1 MAITRVQQS
10 QVSGSLSYSDNVPL
24 GSGLA
29 AKQNLADD
37 LNALRA
43 LVKDIKG
50 EGSWYEAAAQDLA
63 QIHTAMIAG
72 GVDGKDAEFQQDIHV
87 LRNADVDGTF
97 NADGAATFG
106 STMDV
111 TGKATLSDELSVAKK
126 ATLLDELDVAKA
138 VKLAKSGT
146 QTEVRGDLKVDE
158 GAEIVGDFKADAK
171 VDLSASGKATSVKGT
186 LDVAE
191 GVKLAASGIQTE
203 VRGDLLVDEGAEFA
217 DVVDFDDAVYMASS
231 LGVSGSMDVAGV
243 SHFAEKV
250 WMASDLGVSGSLAV
264 HALATFDGGVE
275 ISGDK
280 LELTGSFGVKGDSML
295 DGKLDVS
302 GKATVGS
309 FKSSAA
315 AEFAGDV
322 TVDAGQKLIVSD
334 LNQYSILLG
343 GASHE
348 IAQDAK
354 LTFDGSTFKI
364 NASKFTVSTA
374 GAVYAD
380 STLESKDD
388 LKVNNDKFKV
398 SASSGMVEA
407 AGDLKIA
414 SDKFVVTASSG
425 DASMA
430 GDLTVSG
437 GKISLSNGSTID
449 SETAGQLKIDEDLVH
464 VTGDLKVGGND
475 IKDSADA
482 VALTFKSIHAVGSSV
497 EIAHNMEIKGDNFYA
512 VSGSFSGD
520 LTVDG
525 DLRVK
530 GSMTYIE
537 TENLKVK
544 DSLIHISEGGS
555 ASAAKG
561 IVLHNGAPGKNDFA
575 LGVKPNGSD
584 FVFASGVDDTD
595 SNEGNADV
603 FGGAA
608 LAAAWMSEMKIADHE
623 GGAAA
628 GSLAYNGGDIKLA
641 STQDLNLEAA
651 DDMMLKSNG
660 NSVGLMEAADYSNV
674 FAAGKWAAG
683 GTIVGALETLHSLA
697 TAGTRKGTLSSADVS
712 ARVLNFSSIG
722 TIAAEHKYID
732 VYLNGVLLAPGYDLD
747 GASAIESGTSV
758 KLSADI
764 ANALIADDVITV
776 VLRAAA

>member
-1 MAITRVQQS
+1 
-10 QVSGSLSYSDNVPL
+10 
-24 GSGLA
+24 
-29 AKQNLADD
+29 
-37 LNALRA
+37 
-43 LVKDIKG
+43 
-50 EGSWYEAAAQDLA
+50 
-63 QIHTAMIAG
+63 
-72 GVDGKDAEFQQDIHV
+72 
-87 LRNADVDGTF
+87 
-97 NADGAATFG
+97 
-106 STMDV
+106 
-111 TGKATLSDELSVAKK
+111 
-126 ATLLDELDVAKA
+126 
-138 VKLAKSGT
+138 
-146 QTEVRGDLKVDE
+146 
-158 GAEIVGDFKADAK
+158 
-171 VDLSASGKATSVKGT
+171 
-186 LDVAE
+186 
-191 GVKLAASGIQTE
+191 
-203 VRGDLLVDEGAEFA
+203 
-217 DVVDFDDAVYMASS
+217 
-231 LGVSGSMDVAGV
+231 
-243 SHFAEKV
+243 
-250 WMASDLGVSGSLAV
+250 
-264 HALATFDGGVE
+264 
-275 ISGDK
+275 
-280 LELTGSFGVKGDSML
+280 ML

-364 NASKFTVSTA
+364 NTSKFTVSTA

-388 LKVNNDKFKV
+388 LKVNTDKFKV

-414 SDKFVVTASSG
+414 TDKFVVTASSG

-449 SETAGQLKIDEDLVH
+449 SETAGQLKLDEDLVY
-464 VTGDLKVGGND
+464 VTGDLRVGGND

-482 VALTFKSIHAVGSSV
+482 VALTFKSIHAVASSV
-497 EIAHNMEIKGDNFYA
+497 EIANNMEIKGDNFYA

-525 DLRVK
+525 DLNVK
-530 GSMTYIE
+530 GKMTYIE

-561 IVLHNGAPGKNDFA
+561 IVLHNGAPGNNDFA
-575 LGVKPNGSD
+575 LGVKPNGSE
-584 FVFASGVDDTD
+584 FVFASGVSDADTN
-595 SNEGNADV
+595 SGNADV
-603 FGGAA
+603 FGSAA
-608 LAAAWMSEMKIADHE
+608 LAAAWMSEMKIAATE
-623 GGAAA
+623 GLAAA

-641 STQDLNLEAA
+641 STQDLKLEAA
-651 DDMMLKSNG
+651 TDMMLKSNG
-660 NSVGLMEAADYSNV
+660 NEVGLMEAADYSNV

-697 TAGTRKGTLSSADVS
+697 TAGTRKGTLSSANVS
-712 ARVLNFSSIG
+712 ARVLDFGSIG
-722 TIAAEHKYID
+722 TIAPEHKYID

-747 GASAIESGTSV
+747 GSSAIESSHEV